1 MIHHVIRLLT
11 EILIASLV
19 TGGLFVLF
27 AWIWTA
33 GLSWQGALGLVCC
46 VLVVLALLGTEN

>member
-1 MIHHVIRLLT
+1 MNRHVLHLLGQ
-11 EILIASLV
+11 ILLASLV

-33 GLSWQGALGLVCC
+33 GLTWQGALGLVCC
-46 VLVVLALLGTEN
+46 TLVVLALLGTEN